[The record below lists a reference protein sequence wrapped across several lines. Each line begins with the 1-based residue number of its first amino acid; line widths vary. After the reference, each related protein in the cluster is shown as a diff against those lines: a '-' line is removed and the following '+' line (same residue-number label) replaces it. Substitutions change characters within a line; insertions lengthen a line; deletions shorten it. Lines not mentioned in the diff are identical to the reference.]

1 MKKFITSIIICSS
14 FFLANAQQTKH
25 VLFLGNSYTGVN
37 NLPQMVA
44 NLALSLGDTLIFDS
58 NTPGGYTFQGH
69 STNATSQ
76 SKIAQGGWDYVV
88 LQEQSQLPSFPYSQF
103 ATASL
108 PYAITLAQQIR
119 AADSCTKPLFYMTWG
134 RKNGDQSNCASNPIV
149 CTYAGMQHELR
160 ARYLLMA
167 DTTNA
172 EVAPVGAVW
181 RDVRANNP
189 NIELYQT
196 DESHPSLEGSY
207 LAACTFYASIFHKS
221 PVGAAP
227 APTMWAMDAI
237 AIQQQAA
244 ATVFDSLGVWM
255 IDTLKPHASFV
266 ASLLGPNPNNTACEV
281 AFDANKAQP
290 SDSVFWD
297 FGDGTTGN
305 GKATTHLFYSIGTY
319 YVKCEVWKNCV
330 ADSTIG
336 QIWVNCFFGV
346 DEVELQGISI
356 YPNPTTSKLRVA
368 QFNQAAQ
375 HARFKI
381 YSVQGALLAQGDDA
395 SEIDVSRLAAGMY
408 VLEVE
413 ISGAFN
419 RQTFVKE

>member
-1 MKKFITSIIICSS
+1 MKKSLLIVSLLLLCI
-14 FFLANAQQTKH
+14 NAKSQETKR

-44 NLALSLGDTLIFDS
+44 NVAQSMGDSLIFDS

-69 STNATSQ
+69 TTNGTSQ

-103 ATASL
+103 SAQSL
-108 PYAITLAQQIR
+108 PYAITLANQIR
-119 AADSCTKPLFYMTWG
+119 AADSCAKPLFYMTWG
-134 RKNGDQSNCASNPIV
+134 RKNGDQSNCASNPPV
-149 CTYAGMQHELR
+149 CTYAGMQHLLR
-160 ARYLLMA
+160 ERYLLMG

-181 RDVRANNP
+181 REVRANNP
-189 NIELYQT
+189 SIELYQT

-227 APTMWAMDAI
+227 APTMFAMDAI

-244 ATVFDSLGVWM
+244 ATVFDSLNVWM
-255 IDTLKPHASFV
+255 IDTLTPKASSAAMVHSTPCYMVDFD
-266 ASLLGPNPNNTACEV
+266 ASLSLNA
-281 AFDANKAQP
+281 
-290 SDSVFWD
+290 DSVFWD
-297 FGDGTTGN
+297 FGDGTFALGFTV
-305 GKATTHLFYSIGTY
+305 THQYNSG
-319 YVKCEVWKNCV
+319 
-330 ADSTIG
+330 G
-336 QIWVNCFFGV
+336 FFEILAEAWHGCLVDVDTLVLYICPGSV
-346 DEVELQGISI
+346 DENQLQGISI

-375 HARFKI
+375 NARFKI
-381 YSVQGALLAQGDDA
+381 YNLQGALLAQGEDA
-395 SEIDVSRLAAGMY
+395 SEIDVSRLAIGMY

-413 ISGAFN
+413 ISGAFS
-419 RQTFVKE
+419 RQSFVKR